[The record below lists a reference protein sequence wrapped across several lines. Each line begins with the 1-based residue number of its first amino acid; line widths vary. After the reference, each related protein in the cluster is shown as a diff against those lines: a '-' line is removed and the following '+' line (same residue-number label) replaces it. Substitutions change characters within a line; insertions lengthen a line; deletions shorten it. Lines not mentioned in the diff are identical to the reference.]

1 MKKPKLK
8 LIAAGACALVL
19 LAAVLALVNRPPV
32 VQAQPAWAEAAAA
45 PWRIAQVVPPKVL
58 VSEARYYPSAL
69 LINTATGETWELY
82 CNPGCRWLPVER

>member
-8 LIAAGACALVL
+8 LIAAGAFALVL
-19 LAAVLALVNRPPV
+19 LAAVLALVNRPPAL
-32 VQAQPAWAEAAAA
+32 QAQPAWAEAAAA
-45 PWRIAQVVPPKVL
+45 PWRIVQVPPKAPVGA
-58 VSEARYYPSAL
+58 SPYPPAL